1 MKNSK
6 KALLCLLSCALAV
19 TGCKTQ
25 KEPAVADNEMLVRST
40 QTLDSLYAHYSA
52 PGTCLLRENYP
63 SDVEGYTATYLA
75 SEEQKNRPN
84 LYSYLWPYSGTFSAV
99 NALMEATKDNKKD
112 FGNYQKLLDEKVL
125 PGLAEYFDTRRMPEA
140 YASYIKDA
148 PLSDRFYDDNV
159 WLGIDFTD
167 VYLMT
172 S

>member
-1 MKNSK
+1 M
-6 KALLCLLSCALAV
+6 
-19 TGCKTQ
+19 
-25 KEPAVADNEMLVRST
+25 
-40 QTLDSLYAHYSA
+40 
-52 PGTCLLRENYP
+52 
-63 SDVEGYTATYLA
+63 
-75 SEEQKNRPN
+75 
-84 LYSYLWPYSGTFSAV
+84 

-125 PGLAEYFDTRRMPEA
+125 PGLAEYFDTRRMPKA

-172 S
+172 SQENYLQSAKLSGSL

>member
-1 MKNSK
+1 
-6 KALLCLLSCALAV
+6 
-19 TGCKTQ
+19 
-25 KEPAVADNEMLVRST
+25 
-40 QTLDSLYAHYSA
+40 
-52 PGTCLLRENYP
+52 
-63 SDVEGYTATYLA
+63 
-75 SEEQKNRPN
+75 
-84 LYSYLWPYSGTFSAV
+84 
-99 NALMEATKDNKKD
+99 MEATKDNKKD

-172 S
+172 SKRTICRAPSLSGSL